1 MDGGAANLTYLAR
14 GVRMY
19 GLRPVLTRM
28 RDFWELQWIFRGGA
42 RPDRSGGGVF
52 RGKAPCLYISHP
64 NSRHGW
70 TDEGDG
76 ESEVFVLHFRT
87 VAAELAEQVKSSES
101 LALELGPAEH
111 RQLAARL
118 NEVWEMSRGSDV
130 RLGLKLEQVLVE
142 VALLVLGRRASAAV
156 NGLAASRVERALH
169 WFEENLGE
177 NPTVDDVACA
187 VGVSA
192 AHLRR
197 IFAEEGCRSP
207 RAELARLRMAA
218 AQRCL
223 REGWKQE
230 RVARF
235 LGFSD
240 ASAFSRAFSAE
251 CGLSPRKWLLGERAE
266 AVRVQSRETR

>member
-1 MDGGAANLTYLAR
+1 MHGGAANLAYLAR

-19 GLRPVLTRM
+19 GARPVLARS
-28 RDFWELQWIFRGGA
+28 RGFWELQWIFRGEA
-42 RPDRSGGGVF
+42 RPDRPGGGVF
-52 RGKAPCLYISHP
+52 QGSAPCLYISHP
-64 NSRHGW
+64 DSRHGW
-70 TDEGDG
+70 TDEEDG
-76 ESEVFVLHFRT
+76 ESEVFVLHFRA
-87 VAAELAEQVKSSES
+87 VSPELAEWVKPAES

-118 NEVWEMSRGSDV
+118 NEVWEMSRGGDL
-130 RLGLKLEQVLVE
+130 RLGLKLEQILVE
-142 VALLVLGRRASAAV
+142 VALLVLGRGASATV
-156 NGLAASRVERALH
+156 NRLAASRVERALH

-223 REGWKQE
+223 REGWKQD

-251 CGLSPRKWLLGERAE
+251 CGLSPRRWLSGGHAE
-266 AVRVQSRETR
+266 AGSVQPRDT